1 MMNVLALVLVATS
14 LAAAGIWSPPA
25 ATTTQKQIVDHSDVS
40 EVTVKEGHRVIVV
53 EYDKEQTGN
62 GNTKVSISP
71 PHDGGDADRVPPVEA
86 DDGGGGGGGVKEVI
100 CDAIGKC
107 KEVITSVVGG
117 GRRKVGDK
125 VDEVEQEVKNVG
137 DKVADKAEDVKHGA
151 KDAVLGAK
159 DDVMGRAKQ
168 GAEIAKEGARKGADK
183 ANEAVDSARICA
195 DNVKGATVH
204 NARKGADK
212 AKEIAHN
219 AHQTVTSLG
228 KQMTEQAKYKAKQG
242 VEVAEEAVE
251 KVAENAK
258 AGAEKV
264 KEEGKQELREI
275 YDLGNQLAR
284 HIWSYLAW
292 GRTLSSVMGLLH
304 LLGFCMA
311 YGMAVWVTFLS
322 SNVLS
327 RALPRQQFGVL
338 QSKMY
343 PVYFRAMGYSV
354 GMSLLGHLLAQRRRL
369 WAERAEMFQGY
380 NLAFAFAMVMI
391 NLHYLEPRASKVMF
405 ERMREEKEEG
415 RGRDPYLV
423 SEPTRSTTTTKP
435 TVTSDVHST
444 GTQEKPTTN
453 DKSQDRIVFLSQ
465 RLKKLNSQSSLVNV
479 LSLMSLTWHLVHL
492 SQRLNGC

>member
-14 LAAAGIWSPPA
+14 LVAAGIWSPLA
-25 ATTTQKQIVDHSDVS
+25 ATTTQKQVVDHSDVS
-40 EVTVKEGHRVIVV
+40 EMIVKEGHRVIVV

-71 PHDGGDADRVPPVEA
+71 PHDGGDTDLAHPVAA
-86 DDGGGGGGGVKEVI
+86 DDGGGGGGGVNEVI
-100 CDAIGKC
+100 CDAFGKC

-137 DKVADKAEDVKHGA
+137 DKAEDVKHGA
-151 KDAVLGAK
+151 KEAVLGAK
-159 DDVMGRAKQ
+159 DDVIGRTKQ

-183 ANEAVDSARICA
+183 AKEAVDSARNCP
-195 DNVKGATVH
+195 DKVKGATMH

-219 AHQTVTSLG
+219 AHQTVTSLDME
-228 KQMTEQAKYKAKQG
+228 MTEQAKTKAKQG

-251 KVAENAK
+251 KVAEKAK

-275 YDLGNQLAR
+275 YDLGNQLVR

-292 GRTLSSVMGLLH
+292 GRTLSSVIGLLH

-311 YGMAVWVTFLS
+311 YGMAVWVTFVS

-338 QSKMY
+338 QSKIY
-343 PVYFRAMGYSV
+343 PVYFRAMGFSV

-369 WAERAEMFQGY
+369 WAEKAEMFQGY
-380 NLAFAFAMVMI
+380 NLAFAFSMVMI
-391 NLHYLEPRASKVMF
+391 NLHYLEPRRPMTTVHV
-405 ERMREEKEEG
+405 
-415 RGRDPYLV
+415 DP
-423 SEPTRSTTTTKP
+423 
-435 TVTSDVHST
+435 
-444 GTQEKPTTN
+444 N
-453 DKSQDRIVFLSQ
+453 
-465 RLKKLNSQSSLVNV
+465 
-479 LSLMSLTWHLVHL
+479 
-492 SQRLNGC
+492 